1 MPSAAVA
8 NALDLDLYLDPID
21 AEVGEPEADDE

>member
-8 NALDLDLYLDPID
+8 NALDLDLYLDPI
-21 AEVGEPEADDE
+21 EPEATEADDE